1 MAVVTSEL
9 IKQLREQTGA
19 GIVDC
24 KKALEA
30 NDANIEKAIDWL
42 REKGITKAA
51 KKADRIAAEGLT
63 AVAVNGDVG
72 VVVEINSETDFVAK
86 NDKFVELVNN
96 VAKALVVSNAKTFED
111 GLKAKMGSSTI
122 SDSIV
127 AAAATIGEKISL
139 RRFEIVKKQNDEV
152 FGHYLHMGGKIGS
165 LVVLKGVKD
174 AAIAKDIAMHVAASA
189 PQYLNKE
196 DVAKDYVEKETHIQL
211 ELAKNDPKL
220 QGKPVEQL
228 AGIIK
233 GKVEK
238 GLKEICLNEQPFVKD
253 SSMSVAQFVKTNGG
267 NVAKFV
273 RYQVGEG
280 LEKKADN
287 FAEEVMAQVRK

>member
-1 MAVVTSEL
+1 MAVVTPDL
-9 IKQLREQTGA
+9 IKQLREKTGA

-30 NDANIEKAIDWL
+30 NEANIEKAIDWL

-63 AVAVNGDVG
+63 AVAVNGDHG
-72 VVVEINSETDFVAK
+72 IVVEINSETDFVAK
-86 NDKFVELVNN
+86 NEKFVELVNQ
-96 VAKALVVSNAKTFED
+96 VASSLLAANPKTFEE
-111 GLKAKMGSSTI
+111 GLKAKMGNSTI
-122 SDSIV
+122 NDAIV
-127 AAAATIGEKISL
+127 SATSTIGEKISL
-139 RRFEIVKKQNDEV
+139 RRFEIVKKQADEI
-152 FGHYLHMGGKIGS
+152 FGHYLHMGGKIGT
-165 LVVLKGVKD
+165 LVVLKNVKD
-174 AAIAKDIAMHVAASA
+174 AMIAKDVAMHVAASA
-189 PQYLNKE
+189 PIYLNKDE
-196 DVAKDYVEKETHIQL
+196 VDKDYVEKETKIQL

-228 AGIIK
+228 TGIIK

-238 GLKEICLNEQPFVKD
+238 GLKEICLNEQPFVKEA
-253 SSMSVAQFVKTNGG
+253 SLTVAQFVKNNGG
-267 NVAKFV
+267 LVSKFV

-287 FAEEVMAQVRK
+287 FAEEVMAQVR